1 MQFKETNTK
10 NRLYN
15 YYNNFIK
22 AKKLEFKNI
31 LIDEKKYMDLT
42 IYFARYDHENSI
54 RMLNLYYLELI
65 GKKVKKKNI

>member
-22 AKKLEFKNI
+22 AKKLESKNI
-31 LIDEKKYMDLT
+31 LIDEKKIYGFDDL
-42 IYFARYDHENSI
+42 FC
-54 RMLNLYYLELI
+54 
-65 GKKVKKKNI
+65 